1 MGHRE
6 PCLAQLAIWSTVV
19 RAYCIAPF
27 LTSWLGSGTSRRR
40 RPVTGNLVPSLAVD
54 GVVIA
59 DSAAPFL
66 LEEDIVAV
74 GMARI
79 IEG

>member
-1 MGHRE
+1 
-6 PCLAQLAIWSTVV
+6 
-19 RAYCIAPF
+19 
-27 LTSWLGSGTSRRR
+27 
-40 RPVTGNLVPSLAVD
+40 LAVD